1 MSDTGILSDIKL
13 SVRVHT
19 RGRDCIE
26 CIITSRRHLQR
37 LELPPV
43 LHILLRNIVV
53 RTDVVDVTIEATEIS
68 ATTDTESQD
77 VDIRVTILQV
87 LEKNSSHGLI
97 ILTHVIR
104 ELFVSATEFTI
115 TQSRDT
121 TATTTTETINTIRI
135 LIIVGKIT
143 TLTISQD
150 DTIHL
155 LEFVIVLEL
164 RDDGVKC
171 HDALIQRCA
180 RQTQTLRRIVIA
192 VILESIS
199 TTEQIQTLL
208 LKLLS
213 IGAGTEHIQQTE
225 MLVNVKN
232 TCLLYCLLRQTLR
245 SIIVTINEHRMPL
258 VSESINLKGNLYF
271 LTEPRQV
278 HQLLNSVKDNI
289 THRTRPVQHEDHA
302 VVLTIR
308 QHGNFLEQIVV
319 VLVSMK

>member
-1 MSDTGILSDIKL
+1 
-13 SVRVHT
+13 
-19 RGRDCIE
+19 
-26 CIITSRRHLQR
+26 
-37 LELPPV
+37 
-43 LHILLRNIVV
+43 
-53 RTDVVDVTIEATEIS
+53 
-68 ATTDTESQD
+68 
-77 VDIRVTILQV
+77 
-87 LEKNSSHGLI
+87 
-97 ILTHVIR
+97 
-104 ELFVSATEFTI
+104 
-115 TQSRDT
+115 
-121 TATTTTETINTIRI
+121 NTIRI
-135 LIIVGKIT
+135 LIIEGKIT

-213 IGAGTEHIQQTE
+213 ISTGTEHIQQTE
-225 MLVNVKN
+225 MPVNVKN
-232 TCLLYCLLRQTLR
+232 TCLLYCLLRKTLR
-245 SIIVTINEHRMPL
+245 GIIVTINEHRMPL
-258 VSESINLKGNLYF
+258 VSESINLKGDLNF

-278 HQLLNSVKDNI
+278 QQLLNSVKDNI
-289 THRTRPVQHEDHA
+289 THRTRPVQHKDHA
-302 VVLTIR
+302 VILTIR

-319 VLVSMK
+319 VLISMK